1 MYYITSQTN
10 LTLRLLSC
18 HHPYSLWSLSTYTLQ
33 LNDRFHVSPGS
44 LKESEFLEKTTKGE
58 YYLPQYTTGLLLAK
72 EIEMEFSGVDKST
85 AASIIRSSHTSYA
98 ASSSSSSSGWGCFS
112 FASRSDY
119 TSSYSAQRSYSASF
133 QASSTASGLKI
144 AIPGVQ
150 VIGYYTQVVD
160 KFPKVEENA

>member
-1 MYYITSQTN
+1 MVPLN
-10 LTLRLLSC
+10 
-18 HHPYSLWSLSTYTLQ
+18 HLQ
-33 LNDRFHVSPGS
+33 INDRFEVSPGP
-44 LKESEFLEKTTKGE
+44 LKESEFLERTTQNS

-98 ASSSSSSSGWGCFS
+98 VSSSRSSSGWGCFS

-119 TSSYSAQRSYSASF
+119 SSSYSAQRSYSASF

-144 AIPGVQ
+144 AVPGVQ
-150 VIGYYTQVVD
+150 VIGYYTKVVD
-160 KFPKVEENA
+160 KFPIVGEAA

>member
-1 MYYITSQTN
+1 MLWTMLTNYGPSQ
-10 LTLRLLSC
+10 
-18 HHPYSLWSLSTYTLQ
+18 PALQ
-33 LNDRFHVSPGS
+33 LNDRFQVSPGF
-44 LKESEFLEKTTKGE
+44 LKEAEFLEETTNND

-85 AASIIRSSHTSYA
+85 AASVIRSSHTSYA

-119 TSSYSAQRSYSASF
+119 SSSYSAQRSYSASF
-133 QASSTASGLKI
+133 QASSSASGLKI

-150 VIGYYTQVVD
+150 VIGYYTRVVD
-160 KFPKVEENA
+160 KFPKDENA

>member
-1 MYYITSQTN
+1 M
-10 LTLRLLSC
+10 
-18 HHPYSLWSLSTYTLQ
+18 
-33 LNDRFHVSPGS
+33 
-44 LKESEFLEKTTKGE
+44 KESEFLEKTTKGD
-58 YYLPQYTTGLLLAK
+58 YYLPQYTTGLLLAR

-98 ASSSSSSSGWGCFS
+98 ASSSSGSSGWGCFS

-150 VIGYYTQVVD
+150 VIGYYTQIVD
-160 KFPKVEENA
+160 KFPKVDENA